1 MYCVFLKYYM
11 SYNEIPI
18 FQDFLIFG
26 MGYETLIIS
35 VDSGRRVVIGEPMEH

>member
-1 MYCVFLKYYM
+1 
-11 SYNEIPI
+11 
-18 FQDFLIFG
+18 